1 MNNFIVNKLWYKK
14 NPLCWLLLPLAIIYS
29 CIIFLRRLLYQCNI
43 FKIHKFSVP
52 VIIVGNITVGGT
64 GKTPLTIWLV
74 NYLLTL
80 GFKPGIVS
88 RGYGGKY
95 SGAFTIEENSDA
107 SITGDEALI
116 IHRHTKC
123 PVIISKNR
131 VLAVKKIL
139 ADHNCDIIISD
150 DGLQH
155 YALGRNLEIIVI
167 DGQRRFGNG
176 LCLPAGPLR
185 ESKNRLKKA
194 DFVIINDHPAE
205 KHEHSMQIKPKDFC
219 NVAAINITKKLSA
232 FKNQT
237 VHAVAGIGNPQRFFA
252 LLQTLGL
259 NIIEHPFPD
268 HHFFKA
274 SDLDFKDDLVIIMT
288 EKDAVKCQKFANA
301 AHWFLRI
308 EAQPDSEFIKQIG
321 ARLSPP
327 KNRRTTWQSNLIYG
341 LGGW

>member
-1 MNNFIVNKLWYKK
+1 MNNIIVNKLWYKK
-14 NPLCWLLLPLAIIYS
+14 NPIRWLLLPFAIIYYA
-29 CIIFLRRLLYQCNI
+29 IIFLRRSLYQYKI
-43 FKIHKFSVP
+43 FKVHKFPVP
-52 VIIVGNITVGGT
+52 VIVIGNITVGGT
-64 GKTPLTIWLV
+64 GKTPLTIWLA

-95 SGAFTIEENSDA
+95 SGVLAVEENSDA
-107 SITGDEALI
+107 MITGDEPLI

-123 PVIISKNR
+123 PVVISKNR
-131 VLAVKKIL
+131 VLAIKKAL

-155 YALGRNLEIIVI
+155 YALERNLEIAVV
-167 DGQRRFGNG
+167 DGTRCFGNG

-185 ESKNRLKKA
+185 EPRSRLKKV
-194 DFVIINDHPAE
+194 DFIIINGDTAK
-205 KHEHSMQIKPKDFC
+205 KHEHTMQINPKNFC
-219 NVAAINITKKLSA
+219 NVANTNITKTLSA

-252 LLQTLGL
+252 LLKSLEI

-268 HHFFKA
+268 HHFFKP
-274 SDLDFKDDLVIIMT
+274 SDLDFKDDLAIIMT

-301 AHWFLRI
+301 THWFLRI

-327 KNRRTTWQSNLIYG
+327 KTRRTPWQSNLIYG